1 MEGKIIGPVI
11 ERRSA
16 DAFLQEHPLNLLRCG
31 EFSKVPMMLGFLKND
46 ARLAK
51 VYSTILTDPN
61 HIDNMLV
68 PKAVRELYYDARKID
83 KVKKLMKYYYVNYF
97 NADGVTRL
105 KDIYNQ
111 VITIPS

>member
-68 PKAVRELYYDARKID
+68 PKAVRELYYDSRKID
-83 KVKKLMKYYYVNYF
+83 KIKKLMKYYYVNYF